1 MAKSLTKSLEIEKIN
16 LLVQELDKV
25 KECQEKMNDLKEN
38 YFSDDLN

>member
-25 KECQEKMNDLKEN
+25 KESQEKMNDLKEN
-38 YFSDDLN
+38 YFSDDLK